1 MNMNEQ
7 IVWQDRFN
15 IGVDVIDREHKKLFS
30 IINRIFDAMK
40 ETSKNEWACQEGIK
54 YFKNHAIQH
63 FEDEEQYM
71 KSINYSGYEFH
82 KRIHDN
88 FRKNTLPSLEKE
100 LEQTKFSKD
109 AVTHFMGVC
118 VGWLL
123 GHTLTED
130 LAITGKTDSSQFNV
144 LPEEENAALSQAV
157 IDILYGVFR
166 LEAHMISEHYNGEKF
181 GKGLYYRLL
190 YDSKQ
195 GEQEVFLVFEEK
207 MILNVIAA
215 VMGFSYDA
223 INPTVVNTLR
233 YMSQQFLENMRK
245 RFPDIGRYELKEEN
259 LLQYKQFKEMFKKEN
274 PRCSL
279 LFDTGAGYFAF
290 CAIVPHYDNI
300 KIGHAIKVDNAM
312 EEVKKYLANRPLNRK
327 KKILVVDDSIT
338 MRQFLK
344 ELLAKDY
351 EIDMAD
357 SGLSAFRS
365 IILNKPDL
373 VLLDYDMPICD
384 GKQVLEMIR
393 GEEEFADTSVIFL
406 TGRGDVESIR
416 QVMSLSPE
424 GYMLK
429 TTKPEEIKNSIE
441 VFFKKKTKQ
450 TT

>member
-1 MNMNEQ
+1 MP
-7 IVWQDRFN
+7 
-15 IGVDVIDREHKKLFS
+15 K
-30 IINRIFDAMK
+30 
-40 ETSKNEWACQEGIK
+40 
-54 YFKNHAIQH
+54 
-63 FEDEEQYM
+63 
-71 KSINYSGYEFH
+71 
-82 KRIHDN
+82 
-88 FRKNTLPSLEKE
+88 
-100 LEQTKFSKD
+100 
-109 AVTHFMGVC
+109 
-118 VGWLL
+118 
-123 GHTLTED
+123 
-130 LAITGKTDSSQFNV
+130 
-144 LPEEENAALSQAV
+144 
-157 IDILYGVFR
+157 
-166 LEAHMISEHYNGEKF
+166 
-181 GKGLYYRLL
+181 
-190 YDSKQ
+190 
-195 GEQEVFLVFEEK
+195 
-207 MILNVIAA
+207 
-215 VMGFSYDA
+215 
-223 INPTVVNTLR
+223 
-233 YMSQQFLENMRK
+233 
-245 RFPDIGRYELKEEN
+245 
-259 LLQYKQFKEMFKKEN
+259 
-274 PRCSL
+274 
-279 LFDTGAGYFAF
+279 YFAF